1 MSPQVRRTIGT
12 AIAVNPKQ
20 LQVCAAATHWSGL
33 ADTGVDRTKAQ
44 IPLEAAALACQRWQG
59 VVELPLKLESVA
71 SEEALSTGQSAK
83 RRRQRGQNLTD
94 QLKHISRS
102 EARGGLHNNLSQ
114 AKQERSIHVRTPKH
128 LFSAAIICP
137 NTPQSCTLAD
147 TGQAPKARKHNF
159 KQELAQLRDSVHHVQ
174 GDLAEYKDPQ
184 LPLPGKL
191 HMCLQVPGCK
201 GQDEVASLVC
211 AGHGKLNPKPMRSL
225 FTCQDHY
232 RRAYAQHN

>member
-1 MSPQVRRTIGT
+1 MLRP
-12 AIAVNPKQ
+12 
-20 LQVCAAATHWSGL
+20 THWSGL

-232 RRAYAQHN
+232 MRAYAQHN